1 MGATFDSYKL
11 NRKSNNGLCILALIW
26 GMLIAA
32 LFAVCNIYQK
42 GEIEIIRCSIIDA
55 DTIEIPDWTPIE

>member
-1 MGATFDSYKL
+1 
-11 NRKSNNGLCILALIW
+11 
-26 GMLIAA
+26 MLIAA

-55 DTIEIPDWTPIE
+55 DTIEISDWTPIE

>member
-1 MGATFDSYKL
+1 
-11 NRKSNNGLCILALIW
+11 
-26 GMLIAA
+26 MLIAA

-55 DTIEIPDWTPIE
+55 DTIEIPIGRQSNNTEKEAV

>member
-1 MGATFDSYKL
+1 
-11 NRKSNNGLCILALIW
+11 
-26 GMLIAA
+26 MLIAA

-42 GEIEIIRCSIIDA
+42 GEIEIEIIRCSIIDA